1 MDNSALAFLPHA
13 CVEPG
18 ETDSPVEP
26 GALKLLLIEQYF
38 PNASSTKS
46 IIEQSGGAPSVV
58 THVETLRAG
67 IAKLSEESFDA
78 VLADL
83 ELSDSIGLDTL
94 NTLVAASSDVPV
106 IVLAPANPDSDGHEM
121 MKLGAQ
127 DYLVKGQCDGTLIL
141 KSVRYAI
148 DRKLTYRHLD
158 YLAHYDT
165 LTGLANRE
173 LFQAC
178 LVQAIKRADRDG
190 GLLALLFLDLDRF
203 KSINDTLGRLGAD
216 DILLAV
222 SDRIKSCVRKADTIA
237 RLGGDEF
244 TILLEDI
251 GNAFDAE
258 SVCRKILQALEIPF
272 DINGQE
278 IYATASIGVAFC
290 PADGTDADRLLRN
303 ADAAMHRG
311 KQEGR
316 NQYHLYTADLSSK
329 AVNRL
334 SIESALRHAIERD
347 ELFLCYQPK
356 ISLQTGEVL
365 GVEALLRW
373 QHPHRGL
380 VSPLEFIPAAEDT
393 GLIVPIGE
401 WVLRQACMDANRWE
415 HEGLENV
422 RVAVNLS
429 ARQFRHSDLVQTITR
444 MLSDL
449 NFDPNLLEL
458 EITESLLMDDMQTSQ
473 RALYD
478 LKALG
483 LAIYL
488 DDFGTG
494 YSSLAYLK
502 KFPIDALKIDR
513 SFISDIPDDADDEA
527 IARAIIALSQA
538 LRLKVVAEGVETQAQ
553 LDFLVREGCDEVQGF
568 LFSKPVTYFELVEW
582 VGRRNSRLQR
592 IAANDYLV
600 TT

>member
-1 MDNSALAFLPHA
+1 M
-13 CVEPG
+13 
-18 ETDSPVEP
+18 
-26 GALKLLLIEQYF
+26 
-38 PNASSTKS
+38 
-46 IIEQSGGAPSVV
+46 
-58 THVETLRAG
+58 
-67 IAKLSEESFDA
+67 
-78 VLADL
+78 
-83 ELSDSIGLDTL
+83 
-94 NTLVAASSDVPV
+94 
-106 IVLAPANPDSDGHEM
+106 
-121 MKLGAQ
+121 
-127 DYLVKGQCDGTLIL
+127 
-141 KSVRYAI
+141 
-148 DRKLTYRHLD
+148 
-158 YLAHYDT
+158 
-165 LTGLANRE
+165 
-173 LFQAC
+173 
-178 LVQAIKRADRDG
+178 
-190 GLLALLFLDLDRF
+190 
-203 KSINDTLGRLGAD
+203 
-216 DILLAV
+216 
-222 SDRIKSCVRKADTIA
+222 
-237 RLGGDEF
+237 
-244 TILLEDI
+244 
-251 GNAFDAE
+251 
-258 SVCRKILQALEIPF
+258 
-272 DINGQE
+272 
-278 IYATASIGVAFC
+278 
-290 PADGTDADRLLRN
+290 
-303 ADAAMHRG
+303 
-311 KQEGR
+311 
-316 NQYHLYTADLSSK
+316 
-329 AVNRL
+329 
-334 SIESALRHAIERD
+334 RHAIERD

-356 ISLQTGEVL
+356 IILQTGEVL

-380 VSPLEFIPAAEDT
+380 VSPLEFIPAAEGT

-449 NFDPNLLEL
+449 NLDPNLLEL

-494 YSSLAYLK
+494 YSSLAYLR

-527 IARAIIALSQA
+527 IARAIIVLSQA
-538 LRLKVVAEGVETQAQ
+538 LRLKVVAEGVETLAQ
-553 LDFLVREGCDEVQGF
+553 LDFLIRERCDEVQGF